1 MYGIIMYILTLALK
15 GTILTSFWITITSN
29 HYFLFL
35 LFVFLEVRRCGLDC
49 YYQFTPR
56 DLPCLFK
63 LEYWIGIVGIWV
75 QWRVYTRIYNI
86 YIYIRSVFM
95 EVFMSIMVCYC
106 SKLMTILA
114 DCYVYLFSC
123 RQVEEARTK
132 LSELQR
138 LIDLLKDM
146 VCTCLL

>member
-29 HYFLFL
+29 HYCLFL

-63 LEYWIGIVGIWV
+63 LEYLIGIVGI
-75 QWRVYTRIYNI
+75 
-86 YIYIRSVFM
+86 
-95 EVFMSIMVCYC
+95 
-106 SKLMTILA
+106 
-114 DCYVYLFSC
+114 
-123 RQVEEARTK
+123 
-132 LSELQR
+132 
-138 LIDLLKDM
+138 
-146 VCTCLL
+146 

>member
-1 MYGIIMYILTLALK
+1 MY
-15 GTILTSFWITITSN
+15 
-29 HYFLFL
+29 
-35 LFVFLEVRRCGLDC
+35 
-49 YYQFTPR
+49 
-56 DLPCLFK
+56 
-63 LEYWIGIVGIWV
+63 
-75 QWRVYTRIYNI
+75 I
-86 YIYIRSVFM
+86 YIYTRSVFM

-106 SKLMTILA
+106 SKLMTIPA